1 MKTDVG
7 NEGGFA
13 THRYRSGCNIYVNSV
28 YKVYLRGKRKSGLG
42 LLVAR

>member
-7 NEGGFA
+7 DEGGFA
-13 THRYRSGCNIYVNSV
+13 THRYRSGCNIGVNSA